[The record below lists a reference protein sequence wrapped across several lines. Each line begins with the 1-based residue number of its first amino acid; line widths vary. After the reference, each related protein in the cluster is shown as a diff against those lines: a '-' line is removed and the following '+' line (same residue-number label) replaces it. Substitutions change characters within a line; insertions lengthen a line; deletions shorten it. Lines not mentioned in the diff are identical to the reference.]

1 MHLLLHFL
9 LLPLEPLLTSL
20 PYSSGI
26 RDPMISIIG
35 LPSSLPTRFNSLAI
49 LRLYILFF
57 MPCPLLLKRQLL
69 NLRPGTQIG
78 ML

>member
-1 MHLLLHFL
+1 LSSIKDLMILIISLLSS
-9 LLPLEPLLTSL
+9 LLTC
-20 PYSSGI
+20 
-26 RDPMISIIG
+26 
-35 LPSSLPTRFNSLAI
+35 FNSLAI

-69 NLRPGTQIG
+69 DLRPGTQIR